1 MVNPDLVL
9 MPGIPCNEQGEYLP
23 PHTPPPPPTGPAEA
37 EPHNPWSP
45 FDSRIEFDFAH
56 YHFVEVQNSAGKIN
70 KALDLWA
77 ATVMEYGGDAPW
89 KDASDLYATIDAI
102 QEGDS
107 PWKVYQIRY
116 QGPRPPGTPPKW
128 MMETYE
134 LCTRDS
140 RQVLHH
146 QLSTAAFKDKINI
159 APYHQVNSK
168 GVRTWSNLM
177 SANWAW
183 KQAVRCMSPKFI
195 KTNIISS
202 PGQDCGRCVYTWC
215 YVCPSDSR
223 Q

>member
-1 MVNPDLVL
+1 MIYPDLVL
-9 MPGIPCNEQGEYLP
+9 MPGRPCNEQGEYLP

-70 KALDLWA
+70 KTLDLWA
-77 ATVMEYGGDAPW
+77 ASVMEYGGDAPW
-89 KDASDLYATIDAI
+89 KDASELYATIDAI
-102 QEGDS
+102 HEGDS

-128 MMETYE
+128 MTETYE

-146 QLSTAAFKDKINI
+146 QLSTVAFKDKINI
-159 APYHQVNSK
+159 ARSTA
-168 GVRTWSNLM
+168 R
-177 SANWAW
+177 
-183 KQAVRCMSPKFI
+183 
-195 KTNIISS
+195 
-202 PGQDCGRCVYTWC
+202 VYIHGLILCLPTGHGSQG
-215 YVCPSDSR
+215 YVA
-223 Q
+223 